1 MTRSGGVGVSSP
13 ARSWIRHPVVIPVGA
28 ALLAVA
34 LLCGVGWVAVH
45 EASSTVQRDAQ
56 ARVRSN
62 RDAAVRALV
71 REMDDFKRTV
81 ATASESKVV
90 IEGLRAPTPEG
101 LSLMQDQL
109 SAVARSQNS
118 PAAFLSDTRGWNV
131 AIFPVQTELIGKDF
145 SFRDWFQGA
154 SRTGRPYVSSAY
166 ISAANGHPLVVGVSS
181 PVFDGSRRAGY
192 MSVLWQFE
200 SVRAVADGSHKDDDV
215 TITVTDQRGQP
226 LTGSLNVDDR
236 GQPLQAPVSAAT
248 AQALAGHSVNTI
260 HDGVLV
266 AAGPVPG
273 SGWTVTASQPA
284 SVGTARGDP
293 GHGRP
298 RARLVLGDA
307 ARTRKHP
314 DAQPRASA
322 KSPSRRDTDLAV
334 RWQHRPAPPD

>member
-1 MTRSGGVGVSSP
+1 
-13 ARSWIRHPVVIPVGA
+13 VGA

-131 AIFPVQTELIGKDF
+131 AIFPVQT
-145 SFRDWFQGA
+145 
-154 SRTGRPYVSSAY
+154 
-166 ISAANGHPLVVGVSS
+166 
-181 PVFDGSRRAGY
+181 
-192 MSVLWQFE
+192 
-200 SVRAVADGSHKDDDV
+200 
-215 TITVTDQRGQP
+215 
-226 LTGSLNVDDR
+226 
-236 GQPLQAPVSAAT
+236 
-248 AQALAGHSVNTI
+248 
-260 HDGVLV
+260 
-266 AAGPVPG
+266 
-273 SGWTVTASQPA
+273 
-284 SVGTARGDP
+284 
-293 GHGRP
+293 
-298 RARLVLGDA
+298 
-307 ARTRKHP
+307 
-314 DAQPRASA
+314 
-322 KSPSRRDTDLAV
+322 
-334 RWQHRPAPPD
+334 